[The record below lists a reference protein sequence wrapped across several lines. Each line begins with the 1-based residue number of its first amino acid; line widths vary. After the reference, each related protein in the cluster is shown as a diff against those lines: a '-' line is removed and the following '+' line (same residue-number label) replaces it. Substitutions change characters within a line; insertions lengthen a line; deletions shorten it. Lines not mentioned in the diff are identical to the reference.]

1 MKTTLKTTVRTTTC
15 AAAVLSVLWLG
26 SALPA
31 GAQAGE
37 APKTTL
43 PLETGAMKASGTFE
57 VDLQP
62 QPIAAGL
69 GRMTIDKKFSGD
81 LEATS
86 QGEMLSAMGEVK
98 GSAGYVAIEKVTGKL
113 GGKSGSFVLQ
123 HSGSM
128 DRGAPSLTVTVVP
141 DSGTGELAGLSG
153 QLAIRIAEGKHFYD
167 FEYRLDRPAPPV
179 AP

>member
-1 MKTTLKTTVRTTTC
+1 MKTTIC
-15 AAAVLSVLWLG
+15 AALAALG
-26 SALPA
+26 LGLGAALPA

-37 APKTTL
+37 TPKL
-43 PLETGAMKASGTFE
+43 PQESSVMKASGTFE
-57 VDLQP
+57 VDLKP
-62 QPIAAGL
+62 LPMAAGL
-69 GRMTIDKKFSGD
+69 GRMSIDKKFSGD
-81 LEATS
+81 LEGTS

-113 GGKSGSFVLQ
+113 GGKSGTFVLQ
-123 HSGSM
+123 HTGIM

-153 QLAIRIAEGKHFYD
+153 QLTIRIAEGKHFYD
-167 FEYRLDRPAPPV
+167 IEYRLDRPAPP